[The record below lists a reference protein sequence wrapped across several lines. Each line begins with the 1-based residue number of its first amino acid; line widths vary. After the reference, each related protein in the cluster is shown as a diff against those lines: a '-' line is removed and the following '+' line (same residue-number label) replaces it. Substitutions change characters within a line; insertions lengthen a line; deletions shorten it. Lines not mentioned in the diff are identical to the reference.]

1 MRRYWF
7 STVLGAI
14 FALTCLLMYRLEV
27 PETRTR
33 PARDVEILEIS
44 SHNGAVQAGSALDT
58 AVSVKITRYAY
69 GKDSGDARKRLEQ
82 VVLTDT
88 LVAGTWT
95 LSVDVPPATQP
106 VGALFDITAPPT
118 TRLNLTTSNGKVVVS
133 GFNADVTVATTNS
146 PVIFTGTTGDGV
158 IGTTNGKVTVQVH
171 SGAMT
176 IQTTNG
182 EIDCDI
188 AYLPPA
194 KAVQLV
200 TSNNRITLRLP
211 PDVSATITAT
221 TSSGTVVITG
231 YQVEYLENS
240 RSRIR
245 ARIGSGASEIN
256 LNTTNGD
263 ILIQS
268 RY

>member
-1 MRRYWF
+1 MRRRLF
-7 STVLGAI
+7 SVLGGAI
-14 FALTCLLMYRLEV
+14 FALTCLLTYHLEV
-27 PETRTR
+27 PEVRTR
-33 PARDVEILEIS
+33 PAGLVETVEVS
-44 SHNGAVQAGSALDT
+44 SHNGAVQAST
-58 AVSVKITRYAY
+58 ASVRVVAVKITRYAY
-69 GKDSGDARKRLEQ
+69 GKDSVDARKRLER

-88 LVAGTWT
+88 LAAGTWR
-95 LSVDVPPATQP
+95 LSVTIPPATQP
-106 VGALFDITAPPT
+106 IGALFDITAPPT
-118 TRLNLTTSNGKVVVS
+118 TGLNLTTSNGKVVVS
-133 GFNADVTVATTNS
+133 GFHADVTVATTNN
-146 PVIFTGTTGDGV
+146 PVIFTGTTGDGA
-158 IGTTNGKVTVQVH
+158 ITTTNGKVTVQVH

-176 IQTTNG
+176 VQTTNG

-188 AYLPPA
+188 AHLPPT

-200 TSNNRITLRLP
+200 TTNSRIILRLP
-211 PDVSATITAT
+211 PDVSATVTAT

-231 YQVEYLENS
+231 YQVQYLENS
-240 RSRIR
+240 RSRVR